1 LFSSWILGLLIRWR
15 SEMSLWTLVSRS
27 LGSLS
32 REISFLMLNSA
43 GELTMGIFLL
53 AHGTFGDVFHCPFEQ
68 N

>member
-53 AHGTFGDVFHCPFEQ
+53 DHGTFGDVFHCPFEQ